1 MSNPVSNHG
10 LINGNPNV
18 SHLAPGIKN
27 DAEMLD
33 QIKQLLIENNNL
45 KETMKKKNQEMKE
58 RLEDLLK
65 REKLREQGLSET
77 GILEAKQRL
86 FDLSNENELLRKEIE
101 TLKKKKGEASGC
113 PACDTANENIKQM
126 NTQLLRLQAEK
137 ADLLGIIS
145 ELQVKLS
152 SCASEDSFVEIR
164 IAEKDTSSGQ
174 TENKTKNGEEHHE
187 IVSYRPIDEEHGGLE
202 SEELAVSKL
211 LHSLREETQK
221 VETLEK
227 ELLLVNERVANL
239 EKKASDLSDKETQTE
254 IEQEQ
259 EKECESVLMLSSEV
273 DILKQK
279 VKSLNKEL
287 QDTSGKLTEAEQ
299 FKNKLQDK
307 CISLDKKLL
316 ENEVDLEE
324 KQKLTYSVQK
334 LELQVESMQSE
345 IRMEQSKTQAEKNRL
360 SSLQES
366 HDTLKNEYE
375 ELKKIESE
383 SVSKVQYND
392 LVQKLDT
399 CEKALAKKQFQIDEL
414 NKTIDKHKEE
424 VETIELL
431 RAQDR
436 AYQKIEDCIMSQV
449 IPNHVLRVGQTVSL
463 ASKDESDPFR
473 QGVHPMCISMNNKC
487 SYFTTER
494 YTGQVTT
501 QVNGHVLPNAAVY
514 GEKNHVHGTNFR
526 VAEKGSHR
534 SSLPEQNRV
543 PGGMIRN
550 NYVAQQSTNTEV
562 CDEGDPISPS
572 LDISIDHLNQLILQL
587 DPTFQPLPIKTEQFY
602 NSSKQFSSSS
612 QVSSSYKPEISKMSS
627 SPDFHAEREARQNIH
642 QEKEQLATQLTYM
655 MQENENLKD
664 QIKNRQSIEQLQQRH
679 GSSSESPHLVPRGAE
694 NIEQHRLPVH
704 TCPKCNLT
712 VPDMDTLQI
721 HVMDCIT

>member
-10 LINGNPNV
+10 LVNGNPNV

-113 PACDTANENIKQM
+113 PACDIANENIKQM

-227 ELLLVNERVANL
+227 ELLQVNERVANL

-299 FKNKLQDK
+299 FKNKLQDR

-324 KQKLTYSVQK
+324 KQKLIYSVQK

-360 SSLQES
+360 SSFQES

-383 SVSKVQYND
+383 SVSKVQYDD
-392 LVQKLDT
+392 LVQKLDA

-414 NKTIDKHKEE
+414 NKTIDKHKED

-431 RAQDR
+431 RAQVDI
-436 AYQKIEDCIMSQV
+436 Y
-449 IPNHVLRVGQTVSL
+449 
-463 ASKDESDPFR
+463 
-473 QGVHPMCISMNNKC
+473 C
-487 SYFTTER
+487 S
-494 YTGQVTT
+494 
-501 QVNGHVLPNAAVY
+501 
-514 GEKNHVHGTNFR
+514 
-526 VAEKGSHR
+526 
-534 SSLPEQNRV
+534 
-543 PGGMIRN
+543 
-550 NYVAQQSTNTEV
+550 
-562 CDEGDPISPS
+562 
-572 LDISIDHLNQLILQL
+572 
-587 DPTFQPLPIKTEQFY
+587 
-602 NSSKQFSSSS
+602 
-612 QVSSSYKPEISKMSS
+612 
-627 SPDFHAEREARQNIH
+627 DFHAEREARQNIH

-694 NIEQHRLPVH
+694 NMEQHHLPVH